1 MPIVT
6 LLEHLKNTQKRC
18 TISTNTASLKNVT
31 IDLYDIT
38 ENSLLIFTDQNHEIQ
53 IDISDFKDI
62 AFDAII
68 SRPTSSIE
76 MQICLRKLSDK
87 GKYNAYLRN
96 KREKYI
102 LDFYHIPADY

>member
-18 TISTNTASLKNVT
+18 NIGTNSVTLKNVAV
-31 IDLYDIT
+31 DLYDIS

-53 IDISDFKDI
+53 IDISDFKEI
-62 AFDAII
+62 AFDAIV
-68 SRPTSSIE
+68 SRPTSSID
-76 MQICLRKLSDK
+76 MQRCLRKLSDK

-96 KREKYI
+96 NKEKYI